1 MTLLQAFVL
10 GLIQGATEFIP
21 VSSSGH
27 LTLVPWLLDWSF
39 DPDLKFAS
47 DVLAH
52 WGTLIVVLIV
62 FWSDLWALVRGGLRT
77 VGLLPPLDAPAA
89 PESER
94 IPASGKRGF
103 WARLAQDADG
113 RLAWL
118 LVIGSVPAAV
128 LGFLF
133 EDFFEML
140 FGTPRIASVLLL
152 VTAALLAFSEWR
164 GKQGRAL
171 ASLTWFD
178 AIFIGLGQATA
189 IAPGISRSG
198 STMAAGLVRGVRRGA
213 AARFSFLLSTPVIL
227 GAGVWQL
234 KDLCGSASWQAHLA
248 PMLIGFGVS
257 ALVGYASIR
266 FLLEYLRR
274 HRLYPFAVYCL
285 LVGVAGLL
293 GSLFR

>member
-1 MTLLQAFVL
+1 MNILQAFLL
-10 GLIQGATEFIP
+10 GVIQGATEFIP

-27 LTLVPWLLDWSF
+27 LTLVPWLLGWQF
-39 DPDLKFAS
+39 DPVLKNAF
-47 DVLAH
+47 DVMTH
-52 WGTLIVVLIV
+52 WGTLVAVAAV
-62 FWSDLWALVRGGLRT
+62 FWRDFVGLVRGGLRT
-77 VGLLPPLDAPAA
+77 LDGLRVGGL
-89 PESER
+89 EGYR
-94 IPASGKRGF
+94 
-103 WARLAQDADG
+103 ARLQRDVEG

-118 LVIGSVPAAV
+118 IVIGSIPAAL
-128 LGFLF
+128 LGLLF

-140 FGTPRIASVLLL
+140 FGTPALVSLLML
-152 VTAALLAFSEWR
+152 VTAGLLATSEWY
-164 GKQGRAL
+164 GRKGRELQDLGWLDAL
-171 ASLTWFD
+171 R
-178 AIFIGLGQATA
+178 IGLGQSVA

-198 STMAAGLVRGVRRGA
+198 ATIASGLLCGIERAA

-234 KDLCGSASWQAHLA
+234 KDLFGSASWQAHLA